1 MHEQHKLTPF
11 EVVISPRLRTT
22 VPRVCVLLRNTNH
35 FVLYH
40 TALANHKVTDACRGS
55 LHFEKAG
62 SVCELLKAFAKSKGA
77 DGQKST
83 VIFKAVCNNEKEIC
97 LPEGMKKLEIANIK
111 NRMSEGARGGELDV
125 AYRDSLVNI
134 KMYKEEDGGDYHI
147 AELQLHLKKMVDAKS
162 NPAKGGHLLY
172 RIIRTQ
178 QEKEESF
185 KSRYGHNYDEEE
197 HEWWTMRPL
206 LELPEG
212 CSTNAKKFGE
222 CKVSPKA
229 LEAKLHQASWKL
241 LATEKE
247 KEVNE
252 RMMSECWWNG

>member
-1 MHEQHKLTPF
+1 MVAT
-11 EVVISPRLRTT
+11 VVMTSIN
-22 VPRVCVLLRNTNH
+22 V
-35 FVLYH
+35 
-40 TALANHKVTDACRGS
+40 G
-55 LHFEKAG
+55 
-62 SVCELLKAFAKSKGA
+62 
-77 DGQKST
+77 
-83 VIFKAVCNNEKEIC
+83 
-97 LPEGMKKLEIANIK
+97 
-111 NRMSEGARGGELDV
+111 EGARGGELDV

-134 KMYKEEDGGDYHI
+134 KMYKEADGGDYHI
-147 AELQLHLKKMVDAKS
+147 AELQLHLNKMVDAKS

-212 CSTNAKKFGE
+212 CSTNANVKCAKECGPRQLKEGTAAYNDCFSDCS

-229 LEAKLHQASWKL
+229 LEAKLPRASWKL
-241 LATEKE
+241 LVTKEKE
-247 KEVNE
+247 EEVNE
-252 RMMSECWWNG
+252 RMMSECWWNE

>member
-1 MHEQHKLTPF
+1 M
-11 EVVISPRLRTT
+11 
-22 VPRVCVLLRNTNH
+22 
-35 FVLYH
+35 
-40 TALANHKVTDACRGS
+40 TDACRGS
-55 LHFEKAG
+55 LYFEKAG

-83 VIFKAVCNNEKEIC
+83 VIFKAVCNNTKEIC

-147 AELQLHLKKMVDAKS
+147 AELQLHLNKMVDAKS

-212 CSTNAKKFGE
+212 CSTNANVKCAKECGPRQLKEGTAAYNDCFSDCS

-229 LEAKLHQASWKL
+229 LEAKLPRASWKL
-241 LATEKE
+241 LVTKEKE
-247 KEVNE
+247 EEVNE
-252 RMMSECWWNG
+252 RMMSECWWNE